1 MARQALD
8 RSGGQG
14 EYVAQPLFS
23 PGRPASELQ
32 GEGATSAPRDSTVP
46 STQDLTLS
54 WARAGIGFGFLAVVA
69 YAIISAASVPPAV
82 ALVLACVFGPSLA
95 VASIGLYRVLRLQAR
110 TVSLDLGVASNVA
123 AGVVVT
129 LMLFAQLGL
138 KRWFDSGS
146 FNVPRAVSAADL
158 ETAKGIYLGLDVA
171 WDLFLAVGTVLL
183 AWNMRRHVRFGRVFA
198 WAGLGI
204 ASALLV
210 LNLVV
215 FPEPPGD
222 AGLID
227 LGPLVGLWYLAGAVR
242 MLTSLPWIRD
252 RSLGTIAGQPSVRP
266 ST

>member
-1 MARQALD
+1 MARRALD

-14 EYVAQPLFS
+14 DYVAQPLLS
-23 PGRPASELQ
+23 PMRPAELQ
-32 GEGATSAPRDSTVP
+32 GEGTTTSAPRDSTVP
-46 STQDLTLS
+46 STQDLTYS

-82 ALVLACVFGPSLA
+82 ALVLASVFGPSLA
-95 VASIGLYRVLRLQAR
+95 VASTGLYRVLRLQAR

-138 KRWFDSGS
+138 KQWFDSRS

-198 WAGLGI
+198 WSGLVI
-204 ASALLV
+204 ASALVV
-210 LNLVV
+210 LNLVA

-227 LGPLVGLWYLAGAVR
+227 LGPLVGLWYLAVAIR

-252 RSLGTIAGQPSVRP
+252 RSRGTIAGQPSVRP

>member
-14 EYVAQPLFS
+14 EYVAQPLFW

-32 GEGATSAPRDSTVP
+32 GEGKTSAPRDSTVP

-69 YAIISAASVPPAV
+69 YTIISAASVPPAV

-129 LMLFAQLGL
+129 LML
-138 KRWFDSGS
+138 
-146 FNVPRAVSAADL
+146 
-158 ETAKGIYLGLDVA
+158 
-171 WDLFLAVGTVLL
+171 
-183 AWNMRRHVRFGRVFA
+183 
-198 WAGLGI
+198 
-204 ASALLV
+204 
-210 LNLVV
+210 
-215 FPEPPGD
+215 
-222 AGLID
+222 
-227 LGPLVGLWYLAGAVR
+227 
-242 MLTSLPWIRD
+242 
-252 RSLGTIAGQPSVRP
+252 
-266 ST
+266 